1 MDKGIISKEVISHVF
16 KATPHFLKMPAS
28 RMWIDYDREADVL
41 YISFK
46 RPQKATD
53 SEMLE
58 NGILVRYRG
67 SQVVGLTILEA
78 SKRDKKNT
86 KSKVSH

>member
-1 MDKGIISKEVISHVF
+1 MNEVKNV
-16 KATPHFLKMPAS
+16 PLYE
-28 RMWIDYDREADVL
+28 IDYDQEADVL

-67 SQVVGLTILEA
+67 GQVIGLTILEA
-78 SKRDKKNT
+78 SKRDKKNA
-86 KSKVSH
+86 KRKFAH